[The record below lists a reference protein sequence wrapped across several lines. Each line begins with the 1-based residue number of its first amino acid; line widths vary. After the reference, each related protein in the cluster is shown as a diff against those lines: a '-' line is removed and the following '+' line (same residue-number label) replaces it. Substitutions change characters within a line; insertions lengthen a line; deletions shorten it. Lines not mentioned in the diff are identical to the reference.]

1 MEFVRLDY
9 SSMTL
14 EDVEMYNYYYFECD
28 GDKQQLVAK
37 LIDLK

>member
-14 EDVEMYNYYYFECD
+14 EDVEMYNYYYFKCD
-28 GDKQQLVAK
+28 ADKQQLVAK
-37 LIDLK
+37 LVEV